1 MTSVNSTR
9 SVTGP
14 HRPPV
19 LGAGYLY
26 HCIPAHQ
33 RYHEKLSQLGA
44 RVDILEFLASH
55 FTSDPDYLREVHAGT
70 GSPPWT
76 LHSYEYMIGSVD
88 RPRPRTLR
96 RLQRL
101 AAVPGCQYIGEHV
114 AMVGTTDTYS
124 GNFLQPFGTDEQTQ
138 VFIDNLGAARGDF
151 DVPLI
156 VENQPQVLNRIGPRS
171 VCEQV
176 RDIAVGADTGI
187 LLSLSNLAMSNSF
200 RPEVDREREL
210 AFIPVD
216 RIWQVHVPLA
226 CEAELADPAFATVR
240 QDERWALR
248 TLEEL
253 CRHPDFRPASIVF
266 EIQATGTP
274 SPAEPERTR
283 DMLDHARRLLGVDRE
298 STLTAMEAHA

>member
-1 MTSVNSTR
+1 MTSVNTIR
-9 SVTGP
+9 PVPTW
-14 HRPPV
+14 HCPPV

-33 RYHEKLSQLGA
+33 RYHDRLLQLGA
-44 RVDILEFLASH
+44 QVDMIEYLASH
-55 FTSDPDYLREVHAGT
+55 FTSDPDYLQEVHAGT
-70 GSPPWT
+70 GGLPWT

-88 RPRPRTLR
+88 RPRPSTLR

-138 VFIDNLGAARGDF
+138 VFIDNLSAARRDF
-151 DVPLI
+151 DCPLI

-176 RDIAVGADTGI
+176 RDIAVGADTGV

-210 AFIPVD
+210 GVIPVD
-216 RIWQVHVPLA
+216 RIWEVHVPLA
-226 CEAELADPAFATVR
+226 CEAELRDPAYATVR
-240 QDERWALR
+240 EDERWALR

-253 CRHPDFRPASIVF
+253 CKHPDFRPTAVIF

-283 DMLDHARRLLGVDRE
+283 DMLEHARGLLGVTRQSA
-298 STLTAMEAHA
+298 STAAEAGT